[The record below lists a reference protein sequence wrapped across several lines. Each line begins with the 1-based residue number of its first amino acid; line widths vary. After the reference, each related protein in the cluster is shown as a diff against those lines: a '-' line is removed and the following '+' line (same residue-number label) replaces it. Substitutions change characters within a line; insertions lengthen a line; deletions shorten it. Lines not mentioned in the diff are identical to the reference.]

1 MLDTMTRHNDETQWL
16 DTMTRHNGEKQQR
29 DTMINDDKT
38 QLDEIKKCQIELMDI
53 QCDYL

>member
-1 MLDTMTRHNDETQWL
+1 MTRHNDETQWL